1 MKKYFI
7 YILSLILAVSCLEEE
22 RSPEEILVPSPAQVE
37 TSDASLML
45 TSKVPSGSEK
55 LVQECGFYYSKDKSM
70 ADTRKVAGVL
80 AGNNFTAELPD
91 RTYGTTYYICSYVTN
106 GHGSEIRSDLRTF
119 QLDELEEYVE
129 FGQVNMVSFDPSSK
143 QLMITIDTDIWAGV
157 SVSEAGVCYGTEP
170 TSLSIE
176 GDHKEGVYRSDT
188 RAEAGVIEIL
198 LNNFSEATQYYL
210 RPYVKD
216 GDYLSYGEVVPFYI
230 PAVAKVST
238 FDAEAVTASGATL
251 SGEVTDEC
259 GSAVTER
266 GFAWIEGD
274 AVPTIED
281 SHMAAGS
288 GLGAMTATVEGLQ
301 PNKKYTFRAY
311 ATNASGT
318 AYGEAKVFTTLVAL
332 PSLAGSTI
340 SNITSTS
347 ATFNGVLAND
357 GGESVSEVGFYYSTE
372 KEVNPETA
380 QKVSL
385 EYSTYQKSAKELSA
399 NTLYSA
405 MQSAQKAASDE
416 GETFSIDVY
425 NLGIK
430 TKYYVKSYAVNSAG
444 VAYGSV
450 VNFETAGEIATI
462 KTVGS
467 SEVKTSSAVLLANI
481 TTDNGEKITERG
493 FVWMEGTGNP
503 TTDSNKLKVS
513 GEVGEY
519 TATLEGLDP
528 NKKYSF
534 RAYAIN
540 AEGTAYGDVM
550 SFTTK
555 VALPALSNVVIP
567 SLSSTTATLTSKVT
581 YHGGETVTEV
591 GFYYSSESDVDPET
605 SQKVSRLYSEDTFS
619 IEVANLGI
627 NTKYYVKAYAIN
639 SAGTA
644 YSEIN
649 SFKTESSV
657 PSVQT
662 IGVADITPES
672 ALLSGSILSDNG
684 ASITERGFVWIQGD
698 GTPTVDSHKLT
709 ATGTTGE
716 FTSSLTGLEPN
727 KKYSFRAY
735 ATNSK
740 GTAYGEIM
748 TFSTVAGLPALSSV
762 DVSAIT
768 STSATFSSTVTDHG
782 GETVS
787 EVGFYYSTDET
798 VDPATSVKVT
808 QKYAKDAFTSQIAD
822 LAIFT
827 KYFVKA
833 YATNSAGT
841 AYSDVV
847 EFKTLASTPV
857 VNTVGSSDI
866 TFNSAT
872 LSGKV
877 LTDNGAAITERGF
890 VWIKGEGTPT
900 TSSNKV
906 KVNGTT
912 GDYTASLSDLDP
924 NVTYSYCA
932 YAINELGTSYG
943 AVMKFETIKG
953 LPTLGPVN
961 VSNVTSTAASFSG
974 SVTGHGGETVSEIGF
989 YYSTDAAVDPSSS
1002 VKVNLTYS
1010 SDSFSSSV
1018 SGLAVNTKYYV
1029 KSYARNSV
1037 GTVYSGVISFTTLAD
1052 VPVVNTVGSSDVT
1065 SSSAVLSGKVVTD
1078 NGATITE
1085 RGFVW
1090 VQGEGTPTT
1099 SSLKLT
1105 TTGTTG
1111 DFSATIKDLAPN
1123 QKYSFRAY
1131 AINSVGTS
1139 YGETKSFTTS
1149 VTKPSLNPV
1158 TFSSITS
1165 TSATFS
1171 SKVASHGGATV
1182 TEVGFYYSTDSTV
1195 DPDKSHKVNRTYSS
1209 DSFSI
1214 SISELAIN
1222 TKYYVKAYAV
1232 NSAGA
1237 VYSDVAS
1244 FTTLASTPVVNTVG
1258 SSEISSTGA
1267 VLSGTVVTDNGAA
1280 ITERGFVWLKGTDAP
1295 TTSSNKVKVEGATG
1309 DFTAIISGLDPN
1321 QKYSFRAYAINS
1333 KGTAYGDIMTFNT
1346 VAGLPA
1352 LSAMKVSSITTTSAT
1367 FTCTVTNH
1375 GGETVSEVGF
1385 YYSKEESIDVE
1396 TAQKISEVYS
1406 SDAFTLK
1413 AEDLE
1418 IGQNYYVK
1426 AYTKNSIGEV
1436 YSAVVSFKTTST
1448 APSVST
1454 IGYTKLSATSAE
1466 LSGQVLDDNGE
1477 NITERGFVWVK
1488 GTSTPTTSSSKQSV
1502 EGTVGDYTVTVTDLE
1517 PNQIYSF
1524 RAYAINSKGTAYGDV
1539 IQLQIAVTLPTV
1551 TTNEVTGIT
1560 NTTATSGG
1568 VIVSDGGG
1576 EILAKGV
1583 VWSMRQNPTLESSNM
1598 TNEGEGTDAFTSR
1611 LTDLRQGLTYY
1622 VRAYATNVMGT
1633 SYGEEKQFTTTGE
1646 IQGTPLEASNSFI
1659 ISNAGTYTFQ
1669 TVKGNSYES
1678 VGSVVSAEVLWE
1690 SFGTDEQPEVGSLV
1704 PFAVYKNGKISFGT
1718 PDQFREG
1725 NAVIAAKD
1733 ASGTILWSWH
1743 IWMTDQPQEQVY
1755 YNNAGTMMDR
1765 NLGATSATPG
1775 DVGALGLLYQW
1786 GRKDPFLG
1794 SASIHGLELITMPP
1808 HVWTNSSNGT
1818 IEYATE
1824 HPTTFMLS
1832 NNSNGDWYYTG
1843 SSSVDNTR
1851 WQSRKTIYDPCP
1863 NGWRVPD
1870 GGKTGVWA
1878 YAFGDSSYYKAY
1890 DSSNEGMNLAGD
1902 FGADVT
1908 IWYPAAGYGHYD
1920 GDSAVDRVGAD
1931 GYYWSVTP
1939 CEGYHFAHYLYFSSY
1954 NSIGTWQSDGGARAS
1969 AFSVR
1974 CQKEGTG
1981 GGIQIDLASAKDL
1994 STSGTANSYIVSSV
2008 GTYSIPTVKGNSSE
2022 SVGSVVSAEVLWE
2035 SFGTDNDISVQDLIR
2050 DVIYDDGTI
2059 YFVTSSIYKEGNA
2072 VIAAKDAGGNI
2083 LWSWHI
2089 WLTDEPMEQVYP
2101 NNAGTMMDRNLGAT
2115 SATPGDVGA
2124 LGLLYQWGRKDP
2136 FLNRSNRISDNSEA
2150 KSTIVWPSSA
2160 SSDSSTGTI
2169 EYATQYPTVFITWN
2183 TDNND
2188 WYYTGIL
2195 STDDTRWQSEK
2206 TIYDPCP
2213 SGWRVPDGGE
2223 AGVWNIAGFSNTTYD
2238 QGRVGIQFNL
2248 VSQSY
2253 AWYPSSE
2260 YRSPVDG
2267 VLQLGDEGD
2276 EGIAYGCYWSVT
2288 PQDYNAHSLDFC
2300 GHSYTI
2306 EDNADVNSLSSM
2318 SRAGALSVRCF
2329 KEGTG
2334 RESQIGGG
2342 PQYDNDFS
2350 TSGARSLSDEGT
2362 ANSYVVSNSGI
2373 YSIPAVKGNSSES
2386 VGSVAYAEVFW
2397 ETYGTD
2403 EEIDK
2408 GSLVSGARYENGKI
2422 YFKTPD
2428 TYREGNAVIAA
2439 KDASGTILWS
2449 WHIWLTDQPQ
2459 EQVYNNDAGTMM
2471 DRNLGAT
2478 SATPGD
2484 VGALGLLYQWGR
2496 KDPFLGS
2503 SSISS
2508 STKAKSTI
2516 IWPSSVSSDLLKGT
2530 INYATEHPTNFIT
2543 ENSTNFDWYYTG
2555 SSITDNTRWLSAK
2568 TIYDPCPVGWR
2579 VPDGG
2584 ENGIWSTAM
2593 RISSSYL
2600 SNYDAVNHGINF
2612 TGNLGQA
2619 VTIWYPGSGY
2629 RDIYGGALRSGDGRY
2644 WSVTPHD
2651 YNAYYLFFN
2660 SSIVHPAYYQCFRS
2674 YGFSVRCQ
2682 KE

>member
-1 MKKYFI
+1 M
-7 YILSLILAVSCLEEE
+7 
-22 RSPEEILVPSPAQVE
+22 PSPAQVE

-45 TSKVPSGSEK
+45 ASKVPSGSEK
-55 LVQECGFYYSKDKSM
+55 LVHECGFYYSKDKSM

-80 AGNNFTAELPD
+80 AANNFTAELPD
-91 RTYGTTYYICSYVTN
+91 RTYGTTYYICAYVTN

-157 SVSEAGVCYGTEP
+157 SVSEAGVCYGAEP

-176 GDHKEGVYRSDT
+176 GDHKEGVYRSET

-216 GDYLSYGEVVPFYI
+216 GEYLSYGEVVPFYI

-251 SGEVTDEC
+251 SGEVIDEC

-288 GLGAMTATVEGLQ
+288 GLGAMTATVEGLD

-332 PSLAGSTI
+332 PSLAASTI

-347 ATFNGVLAND
+347 ATFNGILAND

-405 MQSAQKAASDE
+405 MQSAQAAASDE
-416 GETFSIDVY
+416 GESFSIDVY
-425 NLGIK
+425 SLGIK

-467 SEVKTSSAVLLANI
+467 SEVTTSSAVLSANI

-550 SFTTK
+550 NFTTK

-591 GFYYSSESDVDPET
+591 GFYYSTESDVDPET
-605 SQKVSRLYSEDTFS
+605 SQKVSRIYSEDTFS

-672 ALLSGSILSDNG
+672 ALLSGSVLSDNG

-748 TFSTVAGLPALSSV
+748 TFSTVAGLPVLSSV

-768 STSATFSSTVTDHG
+768 STSATFASTVTDHG

-827 KYFVKA
+827 KYYVKA

-872 LSGKV
+872 LSGRV
-877 LTDNGAAITERGF
+877 VTDNGAAITERGF

-912 GDYTASLSDLDP
+912 GDFTASLSDLEP

-932 YAINELGTSYG
+932 YAVNELGTSYG

-961 VSNVTSTAASFSG
+961 VSNVTSNAASFSG

-1002 VKVNLTYS
+1002 VKVNLAYS

-1065 SSSAVLSGKVVTD
+1065 SNSAVLSGKVVTD

-1171 SKVASHGGATV
+1171 SKVSSHGGATV
-1182 TEVGFYYSTDSTV
+1182 TEVGFYYSTDSTVDPDKSLKVNRTYTSDSFSISISELAINTKYYVKAYAVNSAGTVYSDIASFTTLASTPVVNTVGSSEISSTGAVLSGTVVTDNGAAITERGFVYMLGEGSPTTSSQKLTVSGTTGDFTASLKDLEPNKKYSFRAYAVNSVGTSYGGIMTFTTGVAKASLSATGISDITSTSATLSSKVTSHGGDTVSEVGFYYSTEETV

-1232 NSAGA
+1232 NSAGI
-1237 VYSDVAS
+1237 VYSDIAS

-1309 DFTAIISGLDPN
+1309 DFTATISGLDPN

-1385 YYSKEESIDVE
+1385 YYSKEESVDVE

-1436 YSAVVSFKTTST
+1436 YSSVVSFKTTST

-1454 IGYTKLSATSAE
+1454 IGYAKLSATSAE

-1502 EGTVGDYTVTVTDLE
+1502 EGTVGDYTATITDLE

-1539 IQLQIAVTLPTV
+1539 MQLQIDVTLPTV

-1568 VIVSDGGG
+1568 VITSDGGG

-1583 VWSMRQNPTLESSNM
+1583 VWSMRPNPAIESSNY
-1598 TNEGEGTDAFTSR
+1598 TDEGEGSGAFTSR

-1622 VRAYATNVMGT
+1622 VRAYATNIMGT
-1633 SYGEEKQFTTTGE
+1633 VYGEEKQFTTTGE
-1646 IQGTPLEASNSFI
+1646 IYGTPLEASNSFI
-1659 ISNAGTYTFQ
+1659 ISYPGTYTFQ
-1669 TVKGNSYES
+1669 TVKGNSSES
-1678 VGSVVSAEVLWE
+1678 VGSVASAEVLWE
-1690 SFGTDEQPEVGSLV
+1690 TFGTDEQPEVGSLV
-1704 PFAVYKNGKISFGT
+1704 PFAVYKNGNITFGT
-1718 PDQFREG
+1718 PDQYREG

-1733 ASGTILWSWH
+1733 ASGKILWSWH
-1743 IWMTDQPQEQVY
+1743 IWMTDQPQEHIY
-1755 YNNAGTMMDR
+1755 PNNAGTMMDR
-1765 NLGATSATPG
+1765 NLGATSAEPG
-1775 DVGALGLLYQW
+1775 SVGALGLLYQW

-1794 SASIHGLELITMPP
+1794 SALITE
-1808 HVWTNSSNGT
+1808 S
-1818 IEYATE
+1818 
-1824 HPTTFMLS
+1824 TTPRF
-1832 NNSNGDWYYTG
+1832 
-1843 SSSVDNTR
+1843 
-1851 WQSRKTIYDPCP
+1851 
-1863 NGWRVPD
+1863 
-1870 GGKTGVWA
+1870 A
-1878 YAFGDSSYYKAY
+1878 
-1890 DSSNEGMNLAGD
+1890 GM
-1902 FGADVT
+1902 
-1908 IWYPAAGYGHYD
+1908 
-1920 GDSAVDRVGAD
+1920 R
-1931 GYYWSVTP
+1931 
-1939 CEGYHFAHYLYFSSY
+1939 
-1954 NSIGTWQSDGGARAS
+1954 
-1969 AFSVR
+1969 
-1974 CQKEGTG
+1974 
-1981 GGIQIDLASAKDL
+1981 
-1994 STSGTANSYIVSSV
+1994 
-2008 GTYSIPTVKGNSSE
+2008 
-2022 SVGSVVSAEVLWE
+2022 
-2035 SFGTDNDISVQDLIR
+2035 
-2050 DVIYDDGTI
+2050 
-2059 YFVTSSIYKEGNA
+2059 
-2072 VIAAKDAGGNI
+2072 
-2083 LWSWHI
+2083 
-2089 WLTDEPMEQVYP
+2089 
-2101 NNAGTMMDRNLGAT
+2101 
-2115 SATPGDVGA
+2115 
-2124 LGLLYQWGRKDP
+2124 
-2136 FLNRSNRISDNSEA
+2136 
-2150 KSTIVWPSSA
+2150 
-2160 SSDSSTGTI
+2160 
-2169 EYATQYPTVFITWN
+2169 
-2183 TDNND
+2183 
-2188 WYYTGIL
+2188 
-2195 STDDTRWQSEK
+2195 
-2206 TIYDPCP
+2206 
-2213 SGWRVPDGGE
+2213 
-2223 AGVWNIAGFSNTTYD
+2223 
-2238 QGRVGIQFNL
+2238 
-2248 VSQSY
+2248 
-2253 AWYPSSE
+2253 
-2260 YRSPVDG
+2260 
-2267 VLQLGDEGD
+2267 
-2276 EGIAYGCYWSVT
+2276 
-2288 PQDYNAHSLDFC
+2288 
-2300 GHSYTI
+2300 
-2306 EDNADVNSLSSM
+2306 
-2318 SRAGALSVRCF
+2318 
-2329 KEGTG
+2329 
-2334 RESQIGGG
+2334 
-2342 PQYDNDFS
+2342 
-2350 TSGARSLSDEGT
+2350 
-2362 ANSYVVSNSGI
+2362 
-2373 YSIPAVKGNSSES
+2373 
-2386 VGSVAYAEVFW
+2386 
-2397 ETYGTD
+2397 
-2403 EEIDK
+2403 
-2408 GSLVSGARYENGKI
+2408 
-2422 YFKTPD
+2422 
-2428 TYREGNAVIAA
+2428 
-2439 KDASGTILWS
+2439 
-2449 WHIWLTDQPQ
+2449 
-2459 EQVYNNDAGTMM
+2459 
-2471 DRNLGAT
+2471 
-2478 SATPGD
+2478 
-2484 VGALGLLYQWGR
+2484 
-2496 KDPFLGS
+2496 
-2503 SSISS
+2503 
-2508 STKAKSTI
+2508 
-2516 IWPSSVSSDLLKGT
+2516 
-2530 INYATEHPTNFIT
+2530 
-2543 ENSTNFDWYYTG
+2543 
-2555 SSITDNTRWLSAK
+2555 
-2568 TIYDPCPVGWR
+2568 
-2579 VPDGG
+2579 
-2584 ENGIWSTAM
+2584 
-2593 RISSSYL
+2593 
-2600 SNYDAVNHGINF
+2600 
-2612 TGNLGQA
+2612 
-2619 VTIWYPGSGY
+2619 
-2629 RDIYGGALRSGDGRY
+2629 
-2644 WSVTPHD
+2644 
-2651 YNAYYLFFN
+2651 
-2660 SSIVHPAYYQCFRS
+2660 
-2674 YGFSVRCQ
+2674 
-2682 KE
+2682 

>member
-1 MKKYFI
+1 MHTNSIKLSFV
-7 YILSLILAVSCLEEE
+7 YILSLLAIVSCLQEE
-22 RSPEEILVPSPAQVE
+22 RSPEDILVPSPAQVE

-45 TSKVPSGSEK
+45 ASKVPSGSEK

-80 AGNNFTAELPD
+80 AANNFTAELPD
-91 RTYGTTYYICSYVTN
+91 RTYGTTYYICAYVTN

-157 SVSEAGVCYGTEP
+157 SVSEAGVCYGIEP

-288 GLGAMTATVEGLQ
+288 GLGAMTATVEGLD

-332 PSLAGSTI
+332 PSLAASTI

-347 ATFNGVLAND
+347 ATFNGVLANN

-405 MQSAQKAASDE
+405 IQSAQAAASDE
-416 GETFSIDVY
+416 GEAFSIDVFS
-425 NLGIK
+425 LGIK

-467 SEVKTSSAVLLANI
+467 SEVTTSSSVLSANI

-591 GFYYSSESDVDPET
+591 GFYYSTESDVDPET
-605 SQKVSRLYSEDTFS
+605 SQKVSRIYSEDTFS

-672 ALLSGSILSDNG
+672 ALLSGSVLSDNG

-748 TFSTVAGLPALSSV
+748 TFSTVAGLPVLSSV

-768 STSATFSSTVTDHG
+768 STSATFASTVTDHG

-827 KYFVKA
+827 KYYVKA

-841 AYSDVV
+841 AYSVIYS
-847 EFKTLASTPV
+847 FTTLASTPV
-857 VNTVGSSDI
+857 VNTIGSSEV
-866 TFNSAT
+866 TSTTAV
-872 LSGKV
+872 LSGTV
-877 LTDNGAAITERGF
+877 VADNGAEVTERGF
-890 VWIKGEGTPT
+890 VWMLVEGAPTIDSYKIT
-900 TSSNKV
+900 TSGKI
-906 KVNGTT
+906 
-912 GDYTASLSDLDP
+912 GDYTA
-924 NVTYSYCA
+924 
-932 YAINELGTSYG
+932 
-943 AVMKFETIKG
+943 
-953 LPTLGPVN
+953 
-961 VSNVTSTAASFSG
+961 
-974 SVTGHGGETVSEIGF
+974 TV
-989 YYSTDAAVDPSSS
+989 
-1002 VKVNLTYS
+1002 
-1010 SDSFSSSV
+1010 
-1018 SGLAVNTKYYV
+1018 
-1029 KSYARNSV
+1029 
-1037 GTVYSGVISFTTLAD
+1037 
-1052 VPVVNTVGSSDVT
+1052 
-1065 SSSAVLSGKVVTD
+1065 
-1078 NGATITE
+1078 
-1085 RGFVW
+1085 
-1090 VQGEGTPTT
+1090 
-1099 SSLKLT
+1099 
-1105 TTGTTG
+1105 
-1111 DFSATIKDLAPN
+1111 KDLAPN

-1131 AINSVGTS
+1131 AVNSVGTS
-1139 YGETKSFTTS
+1139 YGETMSFTTS
-1149 VTKPSLNPV
+1149 ISKASLASVTISN
-1158 TFSSITS
+1158 IEE
-1165 TSATFS
+1165 TSATIS
-1171 SKVASHGGATV
+1171 SKVTGHGGDTV
-1182 TEVGFYYSTDSTV
+1182 SEVGFYYSTEEAV
-1195 DPDKSHKVNRTYSS
+1195 DPEKSVKVNRVYSS

-1232 NSAGA
+1232 NSAGT

-1309 DFTAIISGLDPN
+1309 DFTATISGLDPN

-1385 YYSKEESIDVE
+1385 YYSKEESVDVE

-1413 AEDLE
+1413 ADDLE

-1426 AYTKNSIGEV
+1426 AYVKNSVGEA
-1436 YSAVVSFKTTST
+1436 YSAVIAFKTTST

-1502 EGTVGDYTVTVTDLE
+1502 EGTVGDYTATITDLE

-1539 IQLQIAVTLPTV
+1539 IQLQIDVTLPTV

-1568 VIVSDGGG
+1568 VITSDGGG

-1583 VWSMRQNPTLESSNM
+1583 VWSMRPNPTIESSNY
-1598 TNEGEGTDAFTSR
+1598 TDEGEGSGAFTSR

-1622 VRAYATNVMGT
+1622 VRAYATNIMGT
-1633 SYGEEKQFTTTGE
+1633 VYGEEKQFTTTGE
-1646 IQGTPLEASNSFI
+1646 IYGTPLEASNSFI
-1659 ISNAGTYTFQ
+1659 ISYPGTYTFQ

-1678 VGSVVSAEVLWE
+1678 VGSVASAEVLWE

-1704 PFAVYKNGKISFGT
+1704 PFAVYKSGKIIFET
-1718 PDQFREG
+1718 PDQF
-1725 NAVIAAKD
+1725 
-1733 ASGTILWSWH
+1733 
-1743 IWMTDQPQEQVY
+1743 
-1755 YNNAGTMMDR
+1755 
-1765 NLGATSATPG
+1765 
-1775 DVGALGLLYQW
+1775 
-1786 GRKDPFLG
+1786 
-1794 SASIHGLELITMPP
+1794 
-1808 HVWTNSSNGT
+1808 
-1818 IEYATE
+1818 
-1824 HPTTFMLS
+1824 
-1832 NNSNGDWYYTG
+1832 
-1843 SSSVDNTR
+1843 
-1851 WQSRKTIYDPCP
+1851 C
-1863 NGWRVPD
+1863 
-1870 GGKTGVWA
+1870 
-1878 YAFGDSSYYKAY
+1878 
-1890 DSSNEGMNLAGD
+1890 
-1902 FGADVT
+1902 
-1908 IWYPAAGYGHYD
+1908 
-1920 GDSAVDRVGAD
+1920 
-1931 GYYWSVTP
+1931 
-1939 CEGYHFAHYLYFSSY
+1939 
-1954 NSIGTWQSDGGARAS
+1954 
-1969 AFSVR
+1969 
-1974 CQKEGTG
+1974 
-1981 GGIQIDLASAKDL
+1981 
-1994 STSGTANSYIVSSV
+1994 
-2008 GTYSIPTVKGNSSE
+2008 
-2022 SVGSVVSAEVLWE
+2022 
-2035 SFGTDNDISVQDLIR
+2035 
-2050 DVIYDDGTI
+2050 
-2059 YFVTSSIYKEGNA
+2059 
-2072 VIAAKDAGGNI
+2072 
-2083 LWSWHI
+2083 
-2089 WLTDEPMEQVYP
+2089 
-2101 NNAGTMMDRNLGAT
+2101 
-2115 SATPGDVGA
+2115 
-2124 LGLLYQWGRKDP
+2124 
-2136 FLNRSNRISDNSEA
+2136 
-2150 KSTIVWPSSA
+2150 
-2160 SSDSSTGTI
+2160 
-2169 EYATQYPTVFITWN
+2169 
-2183 TDNND
+2183 
-2188 WYYTGIL
+2188 
-2195 STDDTRWQSEK
+2195 
-2206 TIYDPCP
+2206 
-2213 SGWRVPDGGE
+2213 
-2223 AGVWNIAGFSNTTYD
+2223 
-2238 QGRVGIQFNL
+2238 
-2248 VSQSY
+2248 
-2253 AWYPSSE
+2253 
-2260 YRSPVDG
+2260 
-2267 VLQLGDEGD
+2267 
-2276 EGIAYGCYWSVT
+2276 
-2288 PQDYNAHSLDFC
+2288 
-2300 GHSYTI
+2300 
-2306 EDNADVNSLSSM
+2306 
-2318 SRAGALSVRCF
+2318 
-2329 KEGTG
+2329 
-2334 RESQIGGG
+2334 
-2342 PQYDNDFS
+2342 
-2350 TSGARSLSDEGT
+2350 
-2362 ANSYVVSNSGI
+2362 
-2373 YSIPAVKGNSSES
+2373 
-2386 VGSVAYAEVFW
+2386 
-2397 ETYGTD
+2397 
-2403 EEIDK
+2403 
-2408 GSLVSGARYENGKI
+2408 
-2422 YFKTPD
+2422 
-2428 TYREGNAVIAA
+2428 EGNAVIAA

-2459 EQVYNNDAGTMM
+2459 EHIYSNNAATMM

-2478 SATPGD
+2478 SAAPGD
-2484 VGALGLLYQWGR
+2484 IGALGLFYQWGR

-2508 STKAKSTI
+2508 PPIIAKSTI
-2516 IWPSSVSSDLLKGT
+2516 TWPSVATSYPSNGT
-2530 INYATEHPTNFIT
+2530 IAYATEHPTTFIT
-2543 ENSTNFDWYYTG
+2543 GNQDWYYDVSSLTGNTRWQSEKTIYDPCPAGWRVPDGGEDGVWSTAKGSSSFYTRSYDDINKGMNFSGDLGNDAVIWYPASSSLDNYEGSLSSVGLLGHYWSCSPHPSDSYYAYYLYFDSNGNVRPVNNTRRANAMSVRCQKEGTGGGPKYDNDFSTFGARSLSDSGTANSYIVSTAGTYSISAVKGNSSESVGSVASAEVLWESFGTDEAINKGSLLSGARYENGRVYFKTAESYREGNAVIAAKDASGAILWSWHIWLTDQPQELVYKNDAGIFMDRNIGATSSTPSDVGSLGLFYQWGRKDPFLGSSSIKEDKLAESTIQWPKAVASSESSGTIEYSISNPTTFISKDEIYNNGDWYYTG
-2555 SSITDNTRWLSAK
+2555 STSTDDTRWQAKK
-2568 TIYDPCPVGWR
+2568 TIYDPCPVGWQ
-2579 VPDGG
+2579 VPEKKVWSLAGFDGLLFDG
-2584 ENGIWSTAM
+2584 LNIGISFPVDD
-2593 RISSSYL
+2593 
-2600 SNYDAVNHGINF
+2600 SN
-2612 TGNLGQA
+2612 T
-2619 VTIWYPGSGY
+2619 TWYPAAGY
-2629 RDIYGGALRSGDGRY
+2629 RDYNGGSLYVVVKHGYY
-2644 WSVTPHD
+2644 WSVTTSGKT
-2651 YNAYYLFFN
+2651 AYRLDFAN
-2660 SSIVHPAYYQCFRS
+2660 SGYSRFLTSSRGQGY
-2674 YGFSVRCQ
+2674 SVRCQ

>member
-1 MKKYFI
+1 MRANSIKLSFV
-7 YILSLILAVSCLEEE
+7 YILSLLAIVSCLQEE
-22 RSPEEILVPSPAQVE
+22 RSPEDILVPSPAQVE

-45 TSKVPSGSEK
+45 ASKVPSGSEK

-80 AGNNFTAELPD
+80 AANNFTAELPD
-91 RTYGTTYYICSYVTN
+91 RTYGTTYYICAYVTN

-119 QLDELEEYVE
+119 QLDELEDYVE

-143 QLMITIDTDIWAGV
+143 QLMITINTDIWAGV

-216 GDYLSYGEVVPFYI
+216 GEYLSYGEVVPFYI

-238 FDAEAVTASGATL
+238 FDAEAVTVSGATL

-281 SHMAAGS
+281 SHMVAGS
-288 GLGAMTATVEGLQ
+288 GLGAMTATVEGLD

-332 PSLAGSTI
+332 PSLAASTI

-347 ATFNGVLAND
+347 ATFNGVLANN

-380 QKVSL
+380 EKVSL

-416 GETFSIDVY
+416 CETFSIDVY
-425 NLGIK
+425 SLGIK

-467 SEVKTSSAVLLANI
+467 SEVTTSSAVLSANI

-591 GFYYSSESDVDPET
+591 GFYYSTESDVDPET
-605 SQKVSRLYSEDTFS
+605 SQKVSRIYSEDTFS

-672 ALLSGSILSDNG
+672 ALLSGLVLSDNG

-748 TFSTVAGLPALSSV
+748 TFSTVAGLPVLSSV

-827 KYFVKA
+827 KYYVKA

-841 AYSDVV
+841 AYSVIYS
-847 EFKTLASTPV
+847 FTTLASTPV
-857 VNTVGSSDI
+857 VNTIGSSEV
-866 TFNSAT
+866 TSTTAV
-872 LSGKV
+872 LSGTV
-877 LTDNGAAITERGF
+877 VADNGAEVTERGF
-890 VWIKGEGTPT
+890 VWMLGEGAPTIDSYKIT
-900 TSSNKV
+900 TSGKI
-906 KVNGTT
+906 
-912 GDYTASLSDLDP
+912 GDYTA
-924 NVTYSYCA
+924 
-932 YAINELGTSYG
+932 
-943 AVMKFETIKG
+943 
-953 LPTLGPVN
+953 
-961 VSNVTSTAASFSG
+961 
-974 SVTGHGGETVSEIGF
+974 TV
-989 YYSTDAAVDPSSS
+989 
-1002 VKVNLTYS
+1002 
-1010 SDSFSSSV
+1010 
-1018 SGLAVNTKYYV
+1018 
-1029 KSYARNSV
+1029 
-1037 GTVYSGVISFTTLAD
+1037 
-1052 VPVVNTVGSSDVT
+1052 
-1065 SSSAVLSGKVVTD
+1065 
-1078 NGATITE
+1078 
-1085 RGFVW
+1085 
-1090 VQGEGTPTT
+1090 
-1099 SSLKLT
+1099 
-1105 TTGTTG
+1105 
-1111 DFSATIKDLAPN
+1111 KDLAPN

-1131 AINSVGTS
+1131 AVNSVGTS
-1139 YGETKSFTTS
+1139 YGETMSFTTS
-1149 VTKPSLNPV
+1149 ISKASLASVTISN
-1158 TFSSITS
+1158 IEE
-1165 TSATFS
+1165 TSATIS
-1171 SKVASHGGATV
+1171 SKVTGHGGDTV
-1182 TEVGFYYSTDSTV
+1182 SEVGFYYSTEEAV
-1195 DPDKSHKVNRTYSS
+1195 DPEKSVKVNRIYSS

-1214 SISELAIN
+1214 SISGLAIN

-1232 NSAGA
+1232 NSAGT

-1309 DFTAIISGLDPN
+1309 DFTATISGLDPN

-1385 YYSKEESIDVE
+1385 YYSKEESVDVE

-1426 AYTKNSIGEV
+1426 AYVKNSVGEA
-1436 YSAVVSFKTTST
+1436 YSAVIAFKTTST

-1502 EGTVGDYTVTVTDLE
+1502 EGTVGDYTATITDLE

-1539 IQLQIAVTLPTV
+1539 IQLQIDVTLPTV

-1611 LTDLRQGLTYY
+1611 LADLRQGLTYY

-1633 SYGEEKQFTTTGE
+1633 TYGEEKQFTTTGE

-1659 ISNAGTYTFQ
+1659 ISSAGTYTFQ

-1704 PFAVYKNGKISFGT
+1704 PFAVYKNGKITFGT
-1718 PDQFREG
+1718 PDQHREG

-1743 IWMTDQPQEQVY
+1743 IWMTDQPQEQI
-1755 YNNAGTMMDR
+1755 YNN
-1765 NLGATSATPG
+1765 N
-1775 DVGALGLLYQW
+1775 
-1786 GRKDPFLG
+1786 
-1794 SASIHGLELITMPP
+1794 
-1808 HVWTNSSNGT
+1808 
-1818 IEYATE
+1818 
-1824 HPTTFMLS
+1824 
-1832 NNSNGDWYYTG
+1832 
-1843 SSSVDNTR
+1843 
-1851 WQSRKTIYDPCP
+1851 
-1863 NGWRVPD
+1863 
-1870 GGKTGVWA
+1870 
-1878 YAFGDSSYYKAY
+1878 
-1890 DSSNEGMNLAGD
+1890 
-1902 FGADVT
+1902 
-1908 IWYPAAGYGHYD
+1908 
-1920 GDSAVDRVGAD
+1920 
-1931 GYYWSVTP
+1931 
-1939 CEGYHFAHYLYFSSY
+1939 
-1954 NSIGTWQSDGGARAS
+1954 
-1969 AFSVR
+1969 
-1974 CQKEGTG
+1974 
-1981 GGIQIDLASAKDL
+1981 
-1994 STSGTANSYIVSSV
+1994 
-2008 GTYSIPTVKGNSSE
+2008 
-2022 SVGSVVSAEVLWE
+2022 
-2035 SFGTDNDISVQDLIR
+2035 
-2050 DVIYDDGTI
+2050 
-2059 YFVTSSIYKEGNA
+2059 
-2072 VIAAKDAGGNI
+2072 
-2083 LWSWHI
+2083 
-2089 WLTDEPMEQVYP
+2089 
-2101 NNAGTMMDRNLGAT
+2101 
-2115 SATPGDVGA
+2115 
-2124 LGLLYQWGRKDP
+2124 
-2136 FLNRSNRISDNSEA
+2136 
-2150 KSTIVWPSSA
+2150 
-2160 SSDSSTGTI
+2160 
-2169 EYATQYPTVFITWN
+2169 
-2183 TDNND
+2183 
-2188 WYYTGIL
+2188 
-2195 STDDTRWQSEK
+2195 
-2206 TIYDPCP
+2206 
-2213 SGWRVPDGGE
+2213 
-2223 AGVWNIAGFSNTTYD
+2223 
-2238 QGRVGIQFNL
+2238 
-2248 VSQSY
+2248 
-2253 AWYPSSE
+2253 
-2260 YRSPVDG
+2260 
-2267 VLQLGDEGD
+2267 
-2276 EGIAYGCYWSVT
+2276 
-2288 PQDYNAHSLDFC
+2288 
-2300 GHSYTI
+2300 
-2306 EDNADVNSLSSM
+2306 
-2318 SRAGALSVRCF
+2318 
-2329 KEGTG
+2329 
-2334 RESQIGGG
+2334 
-2342 PQYDNDFS
+2342 
-2350 TSGARSLSDEGT
+2350 
-2362 ANSYVVSNSGI
+2362 
-2373 YSIPAVKGNSSES
+2373 
-2386 VGSVAYAEVFW
+2386 
-2397 ETYGTD
+2397 
-2403 EEIDK
+2403 
-2408 GSLVSGARYENGKI
+2408 
-2422 YFKTPD
+2422 
-2428 TYREGNAVIAA
+2428 
-2439 KDASGTILWS
+2439 
-2449 WHIWLTDQPQ
+2449 
-2459 EQVYNNDAGTMM
+2459 AGTMM

-2508 STKAKSTI
+2508 NKQSVSTGAWAITSSVNLEKTLSTPMTFYTGMNLPNDSWGAQKTIYDPCPAGWRVPDGIDDGVWATALGLSDYRRSYDDTNKGMNYSGDFGNDAIIWYPAAGRISYLYGSLENVGKQADYWSCSSSLDGDAVYYFIFDHGGGGYTFGSLPRGDGKSVRCFKEGTGGGPQYDNDFSISSAKSLSDAGTANSYI
-2516 IWPSSVSSDLLKGT
+2516 VPSSGTYSIPAVKGNSSESVGSVASAEVLWESFGTDEAINKGSLLSGARYENGRVYFKTAESYREGNAVIAAKDASGAILWSWHIWLTDQPQELVYKNDAGIFMDRNIGATSSTPSDVGSLGLFYQWGRKDPFLGSSSIKEDKLAESTIQWPKAVASSESSGT
-2530 INYATEHPTNFIT
+2530 IEYSISNPTTFISKD
-2543 ENSTNFDWYYTG
+2543 EIYNNGDWYYTG
-2555 SSITDNTRWLSAK
+2555 STSTDDTRWQAKK
-2568 TIYDPCPVGWR
+2568 TIYDPCPVGWQ
-2579 VPDGG
+2579 VPEKKVWSLAGFDGLLFDG
-2584 ENGIWSTAM
+2584 LNIGISFPVDD
-2593 RISSSYL
+2593 
-2600 SNYDAVNHGINF
+2600 SN
-2612 TGNLGQA
+2612 T
-2619 VTIWYPGSGY
+2619 TWYPAAGY
-2629 RDIYGGALRSGDGRY
+2629 RDYNGGSLYVVVKHGYY
-2644 WSVTPHD
+2644 WSVTPSGKT
-2651 YNAYYLFFN
+2651 AYRLDFAN
-2660 SSIVHPAYYQCFRS
+2660 SGYSRFLTSSRGQGY
-2674 YGFSVRCQ
+2674 SVRCQ